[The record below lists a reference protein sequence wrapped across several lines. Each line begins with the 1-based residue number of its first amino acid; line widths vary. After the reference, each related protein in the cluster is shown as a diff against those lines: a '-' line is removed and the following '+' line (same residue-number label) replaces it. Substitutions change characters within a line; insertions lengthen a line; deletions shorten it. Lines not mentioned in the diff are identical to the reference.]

1 MPIASNCSPPC
12 SDGWSPTADLI
23 RRWIRKTPMPAASTE
38 VVPYATDLAIR
49 PSRRISD
56 RETSI
61 VKGIQREFAQYQ
73 IRRSTFA
80 GQWEEVADLILP
92 TSRNTFFYT
101 NYTTQG

>member
-1 MPIASNCSPPC
+1 M
-12 SDGWSPTADLI
+12 
-23 RRWIRKTPMPAASTE
+23 STE
-38 VVPYATDLAIR
+38 VVPYATELAIR

-56 RETSI
+56 RETAN

-101 NYTTQG
+101 NYTTPGQKKTQEQVDATGALALHRFGLKVRHWRRL